1 MKTAV
6 AKGKRGGG
14 GKVTLK
20 ETNNVIS
27 QVKSVS
33 SFASLLKHCER
44 ALCRGNLITDWL
56 LEDMKKI

>member
-1 MKTAV
+1 M
-6 AKGKRGGG
+6 GR

-20 ETNNVIS
+20 ETNNVIN